1 MLQACMEELF
11 SKSEALKG
19 IRILDITRIIFGPWA
34 ATLLAELGAEVVH
47 VEMPGAGDIL
57 SRSMSPRGQFPRNNV
72 AWNDVREREQVPHRA
87 GHA

>member
-47 VEMPGAGDIL
+47 VEMPGAGDI
-57 SRSMSPRGQFPRNNV
+57 SPGLCRLGGSFRGTCRL
-72 AWNDVREREQVPHRA
+72 E
-87 GHA
+87 